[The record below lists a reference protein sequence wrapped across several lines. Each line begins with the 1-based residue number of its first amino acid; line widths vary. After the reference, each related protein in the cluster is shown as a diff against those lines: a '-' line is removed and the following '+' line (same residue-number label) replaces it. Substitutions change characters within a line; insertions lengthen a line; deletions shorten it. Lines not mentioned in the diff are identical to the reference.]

1 MAGRYKFEATTGTK
15 RMGNNLNLFFS
26 RTVHHTL
33 IFMFL
38 WAKPTVFRTHPLSCL
53 YTVLFFLNLIK
64 KDPILGRDHSR
75 IPLWLGSFLQDVGGT
90 SKVKIF

>member
-15 RMGNNLNLFFS
+15 RMGNNLNSFFS

-64 KDPILGRDHSR
+64 KDLSLAVTIQELHSGWAPSCR
-75 IPLWLGSFLQDVGGT
+75 M
-90 SKVKIF
+90 